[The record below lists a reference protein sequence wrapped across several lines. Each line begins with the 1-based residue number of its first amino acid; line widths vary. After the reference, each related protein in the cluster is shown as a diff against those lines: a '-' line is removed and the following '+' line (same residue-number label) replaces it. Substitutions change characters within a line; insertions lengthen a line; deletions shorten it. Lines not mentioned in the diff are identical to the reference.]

1 MPVAGATS
9 SEAGSVAGAPNKG
22 SKGSRRGK
30 GAGRNEAGGGGRGNH
45 GKGGD
50 SGKGRGRGNGDK
62 GNHGKGRGRGEAT
75 SSGDGGNNQGKG
87 RGRGEA
93 ASPSSKHSEGR
104 GRPTPG
110 KGQGDRCESR
120 EAAPEGS
127 VDPPPPRGVPL
138 DEPARRAALHDRLCE
153 PALPALPAHPW
164 DVMSVLQGPSP
175 TELRLAASLP
185 AEERDRN
192 IERQAE
198 ERMVLEAIYADE
210 LCPVERGAGP
220 ELIEVRVALQ
230 GLPTPARLEVPAAL
244 LSHHR
249 HARAAPPSDDEVA
262 REVRTLL
269 LPVLPP
275 LRLRLRLPCS
285 YPSCAP
291 PAFGLCCSWLS
302 DEQLATLCRRLDGL
316 WEAAATDAPAGE
328 GAQVLCEWVEWL
340 KDEALGSDASISAYL
355 GSDAVPRVAA
365 QPVRLPAA
373 PCALPAAGECRALL
387 WPRTPP
393 QLLSALLAH
402 GESAEEEAWAR
413 ATHACSVC
421 MEEHAS
427 LDCVRFLRCRH
438 TFCRGC
444 VSGYFTS
451 QMGEGK
457 VGGMVCPDPACKME
471 ATPDEVRQCLSAEDW
486 ERFEHI
492 SLQTSLAG
500 MKDMVWCP
508 RCQYPAL
515 LQEEGG
521 RLALCGKCQFSFC
534 AECQQTWHGL
544 APCANLSMRWR
555 AADEA
560 GKEVLRRKYGDKI
573 LQEVESSAW
582 VSEHTKPCPRCSAA
596 TEKNGGCNHITCRKC
611 SHEWCW
617 LCTSTYT
624 QAHALQA
631 PCIFLVCIYDAPQR
645 HGERFRV
652 VRAGPLPQ
660 RCVRTVLPRLLR
672 RDQSHARGVRC

>member
-1 MPVAGATS
+1 M
-9 SEAGSVAGAPNKG
+9 
-22 SKGSRRGK
+22 
-30 GAGRNEAGGGGRGNH
+30 
-45 GKGGD
+45 
-50 SGKGRGRGNGDK
+50 
-62 GNHGKGRGRGEAT
+62 
-75 SSGDGGNNQGKG
+75 
-87 RGRGEA
+87 
-93 ASPSSKHSEGR
+93 
-104 GRPTPG
+104 
-110 KGQGDRCESR
+110 
-120 EAAPEGS
+120 
-127 VDPPPPRGVPL
+127 
-138 DEPARRAALHDRLCE
+138 CE
-153 PALPALPAHPW
+153 PCEPELPALPAHPW
-164 DVMSVLQGPSP
+164 EVMPALQAPSP

-198 ERMVLEAIYADE
+198 ERMVLEAIYAECGVGSAVE

-220 ELIEVRVALQ
+220 ELIEVRIALQ

-249 HARAAPPSDDEVA
+249 HARAEPASDDEAA
-262 REVRTLL
+262 RDVRTLL

-285 YPSCAP
+285 YPSRAP

-302 DEQLATLCRRLDGL
+302 DEQLATLCRGLDGL
-316 WEAAATDAPAGE
+316 WEAAAADAPDGE

-340 KDEALGSDASISAYL
+340 RDEALGSDASISAYL
-355 GSDAVPRVAA
+355 GSDAAPQVAA
-365 QPVRLPAA
+365 QPLPLPAA
-373 PCALPAAGECRALL
+373 PCALPAGGECRALL
-387 WPRTPP
+387 WPRTPA

-427 LDCVRFLRCRH
+427 IDCVRFVKCRH

-457 VGGMVCPDPACKME
+457 VGGMVCPDPTCKME
-471 ATPDEVRQCLSAEDW
+471 ATPDEVRKCLSAEDW
-486 ERFEHI
+486 ERFERI

-521 RLALCGKCQFSFC
+521 RLALCGRCQFSFC
-534 AECQQTWHGL
+534 SECQQTWHGL
-544 APCANLSMRWR
+544 APCANLSTRWR

-560 GKEVLRRKYGDKI
+560 GKEALRRKYGDKI

-596 TEKNGGCNHITCRKC
+596 TEKNGGRNHITCRKC

-617 LCTSTYT
+617 LCNATYK
-624 QAHALQA
+624 QACRCA
-631 PCIFLVCIYDAPQR
+631 PCRCMHAPCAMRTPCTPRPQPWPTLSR
-645 HGERFRV
+645 GARRATSAT
-652 VRAGPLPQ
+652 VRASSSP
-660 RCVRTVLPRLLR
+660 RTSLTRSTSR
-672 RDQSHARGVRC
+672 ARSSMLSTS

>member
-1 MPVAGATS
+1 MPA
-9 SEAGSVAGAPNKG
+9 
-22 SKGSRRGK
+22 
-30 GAGRNEAGGGGRGNH
+30 
-45 GKGGD
+45 
-50 SGKGRGRGNGDK
+50 
-62 GNHGKGRGRGEAT
+62 
-75 SSGDGGNNQGKG
+75 
-87 RGRGEA
+87 
-93 ASPSSKHSEGR
+93 
-104 GRPTPG
+104 
-110 KGQGDRCESR
+110 
-120 EAAPEGS
+120 
-127 VDPPPPRGVPL
+127 
-138 DEPARRAALHDRLCE
+138 
-153 PALPALPAHPW
+153 
-164 DVMSVLQGPSP
+164 LQGPSP
-175 TELRLAASLP
+175 TELRLAGSLP

-220 ELIEVRVALQ
+220 ELIEVRIALQ
-230 GLPTPARLEVPAAL
+230 GLPTPACLEVPAAL

-249 HARAAPPSDDEVA
+249 HAHAAPPSDDEVA
-262 REVRTLL
+262 RGVRTLL

-285 YPSCAP
+285 YPSRAP

-316 WEAAATDAPAGE
+316 WEEAAADAPAGE

-373 PCALPAAGECRALL
+373 ACALPAAGECRALL

-393 QLLSALLAH
+393 QLLSELLAH

-521 RLALCGKCQFSFC
+521 RLALCGRCQFSFC

-617 LCTSTYT
+617 LCNSTYT
-624 QAHALQA
+624 QAHAMHA
-631 PCIFLVCIYDAPQR
+631 PCKYHAPHR
-645 HGERFRV
+645 HGERFCV

-660 RCVRTVLPRLLR
+660 RCVRTVLPRLL
-672 RDQSHARGVRC
+672 